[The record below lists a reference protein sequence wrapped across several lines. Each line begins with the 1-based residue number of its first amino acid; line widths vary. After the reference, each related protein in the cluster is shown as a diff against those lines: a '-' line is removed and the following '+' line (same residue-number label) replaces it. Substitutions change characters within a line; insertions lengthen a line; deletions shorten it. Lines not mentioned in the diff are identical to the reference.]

1 MEYGGLRHTK
11 MMGLQVE
18 MCESAPEGV
27 FVTQQR
33 IDKRNSKFLVPSKKE
48 NSCADVPGISVTVKL
63 IIFPVNLI
71 CNLNLN

>member
-1 MEYGGLRHTK
+1 MRLLLQTGWFGRLLCAWPTMEYGGLRHTE

-33 IDKRNSKFLVPSKKE
+33 IDKRNSKFLVPRKK
-48 NSCADVPGISVTVKL
+48 NKDVMGDVS
-63 IIFPVNLI
+63 
-71 CNLNLN
+71 